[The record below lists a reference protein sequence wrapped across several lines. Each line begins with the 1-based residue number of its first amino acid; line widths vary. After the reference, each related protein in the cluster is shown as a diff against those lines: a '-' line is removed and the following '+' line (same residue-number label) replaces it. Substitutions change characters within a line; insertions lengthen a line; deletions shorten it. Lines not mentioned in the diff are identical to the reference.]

1 MVMNGK
7 VVIFITLVLFLCS
20 FTFSACATAQAQK
33 QKPAETKEQL
43 EIAPGNWDSFN
54 RGRLNQLIAEYG
66 KGSKDYNPQK
76 PPYAVFDWDNTC
88 IFLDVEEATLVYQ
101 LENLRFAATP
111 EELDQA
117 VRMNINPA
125 VNFALTD
132 KDGQNVSIDMIAQD
146 ITGSY
151 TWLYDNYKGLG
162 GGGSASLEEVQK
174 NPNYLNF
181 ITKVRFTY
189 DAISETF
196 SEDIAYPW
204 VLYLFTGMNEQ
215 QVRALTADTI
225 HWQLKQPV
233 STVTWT
239 SPDAAELPGQKT
251 GQIQVTWKNGLRLL
265 PEMQNL
271 HAALREAGFDV
282 YICSASFIDVVKEI
296 GTNPDFGYNED
307 ESHIFAMQLERD
319 SDGRIQPAM
328 RAGYAQTQGPGKTET
343 IRRFLAGSDGKYGYD
358 PLLVAGDSTGDQ
370 NMLSD
375 FPGMKLGLIINRL
388 KGKGQILGKLS
399 EEAVSSY
406 GSKDARCLLQGRNDN
421 TGSFTPDQMHIKYG
435 KTAGVKLP

>member
-1 MVMNGK
+1 MTSNGK
-7 VVIFITLVLFLCS
+7 VFISITAVLFLAGFS
-20 FTFSACATAQAQK
+20 FSACTTVQTKKSEQTVEK
-33 QKPAETKEQL
+33 QT
-43 EIAPGNWDSFN
+43 EIAPGNWDAFN
-54 RGRLNQLIAEYG
+54 RDCINSLIADYG
-66 KGSKDYNPQK
+66 KGSKNYNPEK

-88 IFLDVEEATLVYQ
+88 IFLDVEEATLACQ

-111 EELDQA
+111 EELDGA
-117 VRMNINPA
+117 IRMNIDPST
-125 VNFALTD
+125 NFAL
-132 KDGQNVSIDMIAQD
+132 KGMSGQTVTIDMIAQD
-146 ITGSY
+146 ICDSY
-151 TWLYDNYKGLG
+151 TWLYKNYQGLG
-162 GGGSASLEEVQK
+162 GGGTASLEEVKK

-215 QVRALTADTI
+215 EVRALTADTI
-225 HWQLKQPV
+225 RWQLTQPV

-239 SPDAAELPGQKT
+239 SPDAAELPGQKA
-251 GQIQVTWKNGLRLL
+251 GQIQVTWKTGLRFL

-271 HAALREAGFDV
+271 HAALRTAGFDV

-307 ESHIFAMQLERD
+307 ESHIFGMQLERD
-319 SDGRIQPAM
+319 SSGRIKTAM

-343 IRRFLAGSDGKYGYD
+343 IKRFLAGPEGKYGYD
-358 PLLVAGDSTGDQ
+358 PLLVGGDSTGDQ

-375 FPGMKLGLIINRL
+375 FPGMKTGLIINRL

-406 GSKDARCLLQGRNDN
+406 GTKDARYLLQGRNDN
-421 TGSFTPDQMHIKYG
+421 TGSFTPDQMHIKAG
-435 KTAGVKLP
+435 KTTGVKLP

>member
-1 MVMNGK
+1 MVINRK
-7 VVIFITLVLFLCS
+7 VVIFTTLVLFFGS
-20 FTFSACATAQAQK
+20 FIFSACATTQAEK
-33 QKPAETKEQL
+33 KEQL
-43 EIAPGNWDSFN
+43 EITRGNWDSFN
-54 RGRLNQLIAEYG
+54 RSRLNSLIADYG

-88 IFLDVEEATLVYQ
+88 IFLDVEEATLAYQ

-111 EELDQA
+111 EELDCA
-117 VRMNINPA
+117 VRMNIDPA
-125 VNFALTD
+125 ASFSVTG
-132 KDGQNVSIDMIAQD
+132 KDGQNVSIDMIAKD

-151 TWLYDNYKGLG
+151 TWLYENYKGLG
-162 GGGSASLEEVQK
+162 GGGSASLAEVQK
-174 NPNYLNF
+174 NPNYRNF

-204 VLYLFTGMNEQ
+204 VLYLFTGMTEQ
-215 QVRALTADTI
+215 QVRALTADAI
-225 HWQLKQPV
+225 HWQLQQPV

-239 SPDAAELPGQKT
+239 SPDAAELPGQKA

-271 HAALREAGFDV
+271 HATLREAGFEV

-319 SDGRIQPAM
+319 SDGCIQPAM
-328 RAGYAQTQGPGKTET
+328 RAGYAQTQGAGKTET
-343 IRRFLAGSDGKYGYD
+343 IKRFLAGSDGTYGYD

-375 FPGMKLGLIINRL
+375 FPGMKVGLIINRL

-399 EEAVSSY
+399 AEAVSSY
-406 GSKDARCLLQGRNDN
+406 GSKDARYLLQGRNDN
-421 TGSFTPDQMHIKYG
+421 AGSFTPDQMHIKYG
-435 KTAGVKLP
+435 KTSGVKLP